1 MSFHVVLGAFMI
13 AYGVVNLCLRTF
25 AKRPSLKLELMQRK
39 WGERRGLVIHV
50 VSYVVFPAVLGAI
63 LVLRGLTAA
72 PPG

>member
-25 AKRPSLKLELMQRK
+25 AQRPSLKLELMQRK
-39 WGERRGLVIHV
+39 WGERRGLLLHV
-50 VSYVVFPAVLGAI
+50 VSYTVFPVVLGAI
-63 LVLRGLTAA
+63 LVIRGLVAA